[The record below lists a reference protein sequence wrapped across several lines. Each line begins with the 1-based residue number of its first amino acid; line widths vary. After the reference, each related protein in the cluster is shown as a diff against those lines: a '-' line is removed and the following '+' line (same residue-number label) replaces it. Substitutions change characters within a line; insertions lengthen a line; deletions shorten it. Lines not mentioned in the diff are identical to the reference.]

1 MRSVRLSKLLEGI
14 AAEPLDPG
22 DPEVTGVVCDSR
34 AVRPGYLF
42 AAVRGARADG
52 HAHLERAA
60 QAGAV
65 ACLVERGEAAGG
77 VVRVRVADSERALG
91 QVSSAFWGHPSRRLR
106 LVGITGTNGKTT
118 TAYLVQHLL
127 SEGGVRCGRLGTV
140 SYAFPSGED
149 PAPLT
154 TPDAPALQAALARMV
169 AERAEAVVMEVSSH
183 ALVRQRV
190 EGCAF
195 ACAAFT
201 NLTQDHLDYHGDMD
215 SYFEGKRLLFRRYA
229 PTSPAVVNADDP
241 YGTRLLAEVGPRAIG
256 YGLCQGD
263 LRVNVESL
271 SAQGCRGHVE
281 HAGDRF
287 PLEFPLAGDYNALNA
302 ACALAVV
309 AALGLPLGPAVAALA
324 RCPQVPGRLEAV
336 PDASGVFVFV
346 DYAHTPDALDG
357 VLRCIRGFSTGKV
370 VCVFGCGGDRD
381 RGKRPRMARAAAR
394 WADGIVLTADNSR
407 SEPTEAILAEIEA
420 GMPEGWVRTGAV
432 GELRAGSR
440 RYAVVADRARAIRAA
455 VAAAQPGDT
464 VLIAGKG
471 HETTQTAGGT
481 VSPFDDRVEAR
492 AALAERAAA

>member
-1 MRSVRLSKLLEGI
+1 MRSVRLSKLLAGI

-42 AAVRGARADG
+42 AAIRGARADG

-60 QAGAV
+60 KDGAV
-65 ACLVERGEAAGG
+65 AGLVERPEAGAGM
-77 VVRVRVADSERALG
+77 VRVRVPDSEHALG
-91 QVSSAFWGHPSRRLR
+91 RVSSAFWGNPSRRLR

-127 SEGGVRCGRLGTV
+127 SAAGMLCGRLGTV
-140 SYAFPSGED
+140 SYSFPSGEQ

-154 TPDAPALQAALARMV
+154 TPDAPSLQAALARMV
-169 AERAEAVVMEVSSH
+169 AEQAAAVVMEVSSH

-190 EGCAF
+190 EGCCF

-201 NLTQDHLDYHGDMD
+201 NLTQDHLDYHGDME

-229 PTSPAVVNADDP
+229 PTSPAVVNADDA
-241 YGTRLLAEVGPRAIG
+241 YARRLLAEIGPRAVS
-256 YGLCQGD
+256 YGLEQGD
-263 LRVNVESL
+263 LRVHVESL
-271 SAQGCRGHVE
+271 SARGCRGQVE
-281 HAGDRF
+281 HAGSRL
-287 PLEFPLAGDYNALNA
+287 PLELPLAGDYNASNA

-309 AALGLPLGPAVAALA
+309 VALGLPLGPAVAALA

-357 VLRCIRGFSTGKV
+357 VLRCIRGFSEGKV

-381 RGKRPRMARAAAR
+381 RGKRPRMARAAAQ

-420 GMPEGWVRTGAV
+420 GMPEGWLRTGSVA
-432 GELRAGSR
+432 ELRAGAR

-471 HETTQTAGGT
+471 HETTQTIGGT
-481 VSPFDDRVEAR
+481 VTPFDDRIEAR